1 MVGLLSSIPILL
13 QPFSSPIGGKL
24 ADKYSRKFILFV
36 TRILEASCFLFM
48 AVLVNFEISP
58 LISIA
63 ILSILLGFSGGIGGP
78 SWRNML
84 VDILGI
90 KNVSRGNAFTE
101 LVNGVVNAAV
111 PALAAILLTIF
122 TVSELYWGLPLISYI
137 SSFMILYLVIKM
149 PSQKILNQNNKD
161 SSIKDSFRY
170 AIRNNQ
176 IRPILILGCSTLIW
190 GITQPLV
197 PVYCRDVLNLDGAGY
212 SLITS
217 ANFLGAIFGS
227 VFLILLGRRLATGKL
242 LSTYILLYSGF
253 TYLFFTSQNAILSG
267 ICAFLGNMFIT
278 IWIANMFTSLQTIP
292 DERYMGRV
300 MSFFLSM
307 FGLIG
312 VGFIVGGFFGDLIG
326 INLTVLISCLIIV
339 SINVIV
345 LFTSKSYRQ
354 LKI

>member
-1 MVGLLSSIPILL
+1 
-13 QPFSSPIGGKL
+13 
-24 ADKYSRKFILFV
+24 
-36 TRILEASCFLFM
+36 
-48 AVLVNFEISP
+48 
-58 LISIA
+58 
-63 ILSILLGFSGGIGGP
+63 
-78 SWRNML
+78 ML

-326 INLTVLISCLIIV
+326 INLTVLIACLIIV